1 MKKIIKMLNLIVAII
16 ILLSVILP
24 VVSSTSKVFATAYTI
39 QYHGKVKYGESTVG
53 SFTVNGTRAFC
64 IDHKKTTPSTGI
76 VATDEIYN
84 DINIAKCLYYRMG
97 RSKTVEWFY
106 K

>member
-1 MKKIIKMLNLIVAII
+1 MKKIIKMLNLIVVMI

-24 VVSSTSKVFATAYTI
+24 VVCNISKVFATEYTI
-39 QYHGKVKYGESTVG
+39 QYRGKVIYGESTVG
-53 SFTVNGTRAFC
+53 SFTVNGVRAFC
-64 IDHKKTTPSTGI
+64 IDHKKTSPSTGI
-76 VATDEIYN
+76 VATEEIYN

-97 RSKTVEWFY
+97 RSRTMEWFY

>member
-1 MKKIIKMLNLIVAII
+1 MKRIIKMLNLIVAII

-24 VVSSTSKVFATAYTI
+24 VVSSTSKVFATTYTI
-39 QYHGKVKYGESTVG
+39 QYNGKVKYGESTVG

-76 VATDEIYN
+76 VATEEIYN
-84 DINIAKCLYYRMG
+84 DINIAKCLYYRLG